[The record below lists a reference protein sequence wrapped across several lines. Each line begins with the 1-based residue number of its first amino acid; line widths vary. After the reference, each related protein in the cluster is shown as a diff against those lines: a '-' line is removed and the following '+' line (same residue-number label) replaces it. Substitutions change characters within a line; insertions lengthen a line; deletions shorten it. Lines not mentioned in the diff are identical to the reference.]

1 MKKLVLAFL
10 CMVSWLTL
18 FAQPEATP
26 MTAGKTAEG
35 IVYFLPKTVFNFHLL
50 IEQKTY
56 QPGPFARYASRYLRK
71 KNVCQEPET
80 DYRILKIEVTQSG
93 IRDTS
98 KCYAL
103 KLKGG
108 KCETAEVRLSDDGV
122 LLAINDEPM
131 RGLAHSPFL
140 PSTRIPLADPT
151 RFMTE
156 EVRAAG
162 STAKMA
168 ELTAAQMADLRES
181 REQLITGEAEEMP
194 QDHEQLQRMIHEID
208 SEYAALESLFLG
220 VEQCDTTEQEVS
232 FCPEGEVA
240 REVFFRLSKKRGV
253 VDKDDLSGVPYYIKV
268 EDVYQVNV
276 AKYPPADQKKHEGL
290 YVNVPG
296 RLRLSLYGE
305 DTLLQTFELPAA
317 QFGFVE
323 LRDAQLFKRYVT
335 HLQLH
340 PATGAVVSTRV
351 EEGKK

>member
-71 KNVCQEPET
+71 KNVRQEPET

-131 RGLAHSPFL
+131 RG
-140 PSTRIPLADPT
+140 
-151 RFMTE
+151 
-156 EVRAAG
+156 
-162 STAKMA
+162 
-168 ELTAAQMADLRES
+168 Q
-181 REQLITGEAEEMP
+181 
-194 QDHEQLQRMIHEID
+194 
-208 SEYAALESLFLG
+208 
-220 VEQCDTTEQEVS
+220 
-232 FCPEGEVA
+232 
-240 REVFFRLSKKRGV
+240 
-253 VDKDDLSGVPYYIKV
+253 
-268 EDVYQVNV
+268 
-276 AKYPPADQKKHEGL
+276 
-290 YVNVPG
+290 
-296 RLRLSLYGE
+296 
-305 DTLLQTFELPAA
+305 
-317 QFGFVE
+317 
-323 LRDAQLFKRYVT
+323 
-335 HLQLH
+335 
-340 PATGAVVSTRV
+340 
-351 EEGKK
+351 